1 MLVLSCVCP
10 RCDTTLRV
18 KDRTYLN
25 RPIPCPACRAV
36 LVLAVNESEQLI
48 ATPEESAASGNQQLS
63 AMPSRSASATLSQC
77 LRAWASNVTVVSWMA
92 TLLVAGMI
100 GLLIWRS
107 DRPRTQGPKEIA
119 NLEYAAT
126 PDEDPTASFIDLH
139 QGPGIPLEA
148 PRQLADPEDKAKPQ
162 PVAPVASDVDASP
175 VDALTV
181 VKADPPQAPQIPAA
195 AAPPAPPV
203 DFERALSQPLA
214 AFRQS
219 RAIARLELLALLEEL
234 LGAPIRYD
242 ADELGDAA
250 KQLDEKIAFEL
261 QDITVGDVL
270 AKVLDQTGIA
280 YEEERD
286 GLRLRKESGEPA
298 EGTQNH

>member
-1 MLVLSCVCP
+1 MLPLSCVCP

-18 KDRTYLN
+18 KDRAYLN
-25 RPIPCPACRAV
+25 RPIPCPVCRAV

-48 ATPEESAASGNQQLS
+48 ATLEESAASGNQQSS
-63 AMPSRSASATLSQC
+63 AMHSRSASATLSQR
-77 LRAWASNVTVVSWMA
+77 LRAWASNVTVVSWTA

-100 GLLIWRS
+100 GLLLWRS
-107 DRPRTQGPKEIA
+107 NPPRTKGPADIA
-119 NLEYAAT
+119 TVENSVS
-126 PDEDPTASFIDLH
+126 PDEGETGRTIESNPA
-139 QGPGIPLEA
+139 PGIQLEV
-148 PRQLADPEDKAKPQ
+148 PKQLADPEDKAQPQ
-162 PVAPVASDVDASP
+162 PAVPVASDADASP

-181 VKADPPQAPQIPAA
+181 VKAAPPHAPQIPAA

-214 AFRQS
+214 VFRQS
-219 RAIARLELLALLEEL
+219 RAIARLELLELLEEL

-270 AKVLDQTGIA
+270 ARVLDQTGIA